1 MSKTWSFLRAAFHEP
16 RRRVYWVTAGFIW
29 FLILVSVAIFVIEFE
44 FAPTSGP
51 GRFIVSLDRVVLAL
65 FAVEITLRVVTYEP
79 RTVAFFKQTVRSR
92 FRAHVLGRI
101 VFLLRP
107 LNLID
112 LMAVLA
118 LVPVLRGLRALR
130 LLRLIWTVRIF
141 RYSNPFTGLVRA
153 FSENRLLFAF
163 GFMLLGT
170 ATFLGG
176 ITIFLV
182 ERGDSGDIQTLG
194 DGFWWAIVTLTTV
207 GFGDI
212 YPVTTLGRAV
222 GAVLMIAGM
231 FTLALF
237 AGIVGHT
244 LLRAVLTIREEQFRM
259 SGYIDH
265 VIVCGYDP
273 GSRMLLDAL
282 LKEIDHDKNP
292 IVVFSPGERP
302 PDIPP
307 EFTWVS
313 GDASKETEL
322 DKIRLSYAK
331 AAIIVGRRD
340 VTPQHADATTIL
352 TAFTIRSYLEDRS
365 TRLPRSEPLYIAA
378 EILEAENVEHART
391 AGANEVI
398 ETTRLGF
405 SMLVHTVK
413 HHGTAAMVVRM
424 ASFGANSF
432 YVGRL
437 PRGTKTPLEFG
448 ALSDQLKGQL
458 GLLLLGIRDRGTRA
472 EEINPPDDTVI
483 TEQHDLIYLAKTP
496 VLSEK

>member
-1 MSKTWSFLRAAFHEP
+1 MSRAWSFLQAAFHEP
-16 RRRVYWVTAGFIW
+16 RRRIYWVTSGVIW
-29 FLILVSVAIFVIEFE
+29 FLIVLSVAIFVIEFE

-51 GRFIVSLDRVVLAL
+51 GRFLVSLDRVVLAL
-65 FAVEITLRVVTYEP
+65 FAVEITLRVLTYKP
-79 RTVAFFKQTVRSR
+79 RTVDFFKQTVRSR
-92 FRAHVLGRI
+92 FRAQVIGRI

-153 FSENRLLFAF
+153 FSENRMLFAF

-170 ATFLGG
+170 ATLLGG
-176 ITIFLV
+176 ITIHLV
-182 ERGDSGDIQTLG
+182 ERGDDAKIQSLG
-194 DGFWWAIVTLTTV
+194 DGLWWAIVTLTTV

-212 YPVTTLGRAV
+212 YPVSPLGRAV

-273 GSRMLLDAL
+273 GARMLLDAL
-282 LKEIDHDKNP
+282 LNEIDHDKNP
-292 IVVFSPGERP
+292 VVVFSPGERP
-302 PDIPP
+302 QEIPP

-313 GDASKETEL
+313 GDASKEPEL
-322 DKIRLSYAK
+322 DKIRLSHAK
-331 AAIIVGRRD
+331 AVIVVGRRD
-340 VTPQHADATTIL
+340 VSPQHADATTIL

-365 TRLPRSEPLYIAA
+365 TRLPRAEPLYIAA

-437 PRGTKTPLEFG
+437 PEETKTPIDFG
-448 ALSDQLKGQL
+448 SLSDLLKAQYGI
-458 GLLLLGIRDRGTRA
+458 LLLGIRDRGTGA
-472 EEINPPDDTVI
+472 EQINPPDDTAI
-483 TEQHDLIYLAKTP
+483 SERHDMIYLAAKP
-496 VLSEK
+496 VLPLK